1 MKKSLVLTL
10 LMIAVAGLMWGQTTA
25 FFTETFGT
33 VSGNTTIAAHETA
46 NGFDND
52 DVTYSGTADLRI
64 TTTSSGYTDAS
75 GGANVY
81 FTNTNGTSLLIEG
94 IDTSSYS
101 SVSMSLG
108 HHKSTNAGNNEL
120 VIEVSSNGTDWS
132 PLTYNRP
139 TGTGTAIWRLIE
151 PTGTIPSTSNLRIR
165 FHQTSTG
172 LQFRIDDLV
181 LKGTMITGP
190 SISVSPA
197 TLSDFTYI
205 HNAGPSAAQDFT
217 VSGANLTHDI
227 SISAPTNYEISLAE
241 DGDYTSSPIVLT
253 QNSGSVSSTTIYVRL
268 QAGLS
273 IATYNSQN
281 ISITST
287 NATERTVTCSGSVT
301 APAPTVT
308 VITRP
313 THIDLTSATSESA
326 VLMRLENYPIDD
338 IKYRLYN
345 GSNQYSCYNSS
356 NDTYVTSSTYSDGPS
371 VPGTPTTSSTWW
383 ILFQRGNNNSVT
395 ASYRDR
401 QGTTYGENYQT
412 LSLPAATAIVS
423 SYSINKTR
431 VNFSSWTDFTN
442 KHVVLA
448 YDSFIGGS
456 LISAASTAKTSGEF
470 SVVVPTDK
478 IIKRIEIR
486 DVTNNLLE
494 SVLGSWS
501 NGFDY
506 PLSTPTPVNS
516 NTTITV
522 TGGNA
527 NNGTGTVPSTFNNPS
542 FEPSQSF
549 ILSLLGTG
557 PWTISIA
564 TDAPWGAYYRGG
576 EWHSAGNSGGTITFS
591 IESATKDLNL
601 PIVLGDE
608 DPATL
613 PVSLSSFTA
622 VMSAQNYVNLI
633 WITESETNVN
643 GYYIFR
649 SSDEM
654 LDNALMVS
662 PLIRAA
668 NSSTQQSYIYTDRE
682 LYNSGTYYYWLQNVD
697 FDGSSAFHG
706 PVLIDVNLDGN
717 SGAPSIPLNTAF
729 SGIYPNPFNPN
740 TYVSF
745 ALAKASN
752 VSISIYNSR
761 GQLIRKLMDESRNPG
776 HHRIQWNGLDEMG
789 NGCGTG
795 VYYFRMQADG
805 KSFTRKGLLI
815 K

>member
-1 MKKSLVLTL
+1 M
-10 LMIAVAGLMWGQTTA
+10 
-25 FFTETFGT
+25 
-33 VSGNTTIAAHETA
+33 
-46 NGFDND
+46 
-52 DVTYSGTADLRI
+52 
-64 TTTSSGYTDAS
+64 
-75 GGANVY
+75 
-81 FTNTNGTSLLIEG
+81 
-94 IDTSSYS
+94 
-101 SVSMSLG
+101 
-108 HHKSTNAGNNEL
+108 
-120 VIEVSSNGTDWS
+120 
-132 PLTYNRP
+132 
-139 TGTGTAIWRLIE
+139 
-151 PTGTIPSTSNLRIR
+151 
-165 FHQTSTG
+165 
-172 LQFRIDDLV
+172 
-181 LKGTMITGP
+181 
-190 SISVSPA
+190 
-197 TLSDFTYI
+197 
-205 HNAGPSAAQDFT
+205 
-217 VSGANLTHDI
+217 
-227 SISAPTNYEISLAE
+227 
-241 DGDYTSSPIVLT
+241 
-253 QNSGSVSSTTIYVRL
+253 
-268 QAGLS
+268 
-273 IATYNSQN
+273 
-281 ISITST
+281 
-287 NATERTVTCSGSVT
+287 
-301 APAPTVT
+301 
-308 VITRP
+308 
-313 THIDLTSATSESA
+313 
-326 VLMRLENYPIDD
+326 
-338 IKYRLYN
+338 
-345 GSNQYSCYNSS
+345 
-356 NDTYVTSSTYSDGPS
+356 
-371 VPGTPTTSSTWW
+371 
-383 ILFQRGNNNSVT
+383 
-395 ASYRDR
+395 
-401 QGTTYGENYQT
+401 
-412 LSLPAATAIVS
+412 
-423 SYSINKTR
+423 
-431 VNFSSWTDFTN
+431 
-442 KHVVLA
+442 
-448 YDSFIGGS
+448 
-456 LISAASTAKTSGEF
+456 
-470 SVVVPTDK
+470 
-478 IIKRIEIR
+478 
-486 DVTNNLLE
+486 
-494 SVLGSWS
+494 
-501 NGFDY
+501 
-506 PLSTPTPVNS
+506 
-516 NTTITV
+516 
-522 TGGNA
+522 
-527 NNGTGTVPSTFNNPS
+527 
-542 FEPSQSF
+542 
-549 ILSLLGTG
+549 LGTG